1 MTLKLIDQVLTAA
14 ISLLVYG
21 SEFWFTLAFAL
32 YVVTHDH
39 ENLEKTLPAARPAA
53 RPVAKPPAFKKDS
66 FIPAQAVSSQ
76 AIFVSE
82 KTPSTEVFSEKSL
95 SPKVASSVASLK
107 DIFPKPLSAKVS
119 SKKISSQK
127 TVLQPVTCEPVNW
140 KKWKAA
146 DLRKASIAKACGVRM
161 TPIGSRRKLTK
172 ADLIAQY
179 EQNLKRLTRSPMP
192 LSASLK
198 SSQTA

>member
-21 SEFWFTLAFAL
+21 SEFWFTLAFTL
-32 YVVTHDH
+32 YVVTHDSKK
-39 ENLEKTLPAARPAA
+39 LEKTL
-53 RPVAKPPAFKKDS
+53 PVAKPPAFAKNS
-66 FIPAQAVSSQ
+66 FIPTQAVSGQTRIS
-76 AIFVSE
+76 IPE
-82 KTPSTEVFSEKSL
+82 KMTSTKVFSDKSL
-95 SPKVASSVASLK
+95 SPKVAPQK
-107 DIFPKPLSAKVS
+107 DLFPKSLSATIL
-119 SKKISSQK
+119 SKTISSQK
-127 TVLQPVTCEPVNW
+127 SRSQPIACEPVNW

-179 EQNLKRLTRSPMP
+179 EQNLKRLTRSPIP
-192 LSASLK
+192 SSASLK
-198 SSQTA
+198 SSQIA

>member
-1 MTLKLIDQVLTAA
+1 MTFKLIDQALTAA
-14 ISLLVYG
+14 ISLLIYG
-21 SEFWFTLAFAL
+21 SEFWFTLAFVL
-32 YVVTHDH
+32 YVATHDSKK
-39 ENLEKTLPAARPAA
+39 LEKTLP
-53 RPVAKPPAFKKDS
+53 VAKLVAKTPAFEKDS
-66 FIPAQAVSSQ
+66 FIAVQ
-76 AIFVSE
+76 AISVSE
-82 KTPSTEVFSEKSL
+82 KAPSAKVFSEKSL
-95 SPKVASSVASLK
+95 SPKA
-107 DIFPKPLSAKVS
+107 LSP
-119 SKKISSQK
+119 KISAAKISEAPISQ
-127 TVLQPVTCEPVNW
+127 PIICEPVNW

-146 DLRKASIAKACGVRM
+146 DLRKASIAKVCGVRM

>member
-1 MTLKLIDQVLTAA
+1 MTLKLIDQILTAA

-21 SEFWFTLAFAL
+21 SEFWFTLAFTL
-32 YVVTHDH
+32 YVATHNP
-39 ENLEKTLPAARPAA
+39 EKQEKTL
-53 RPVAKPPAFKKDS
+53 PVAKPPAFEKDS
-66 FIPAQAVSSQ
+66 FIPAQAVSSR
-76 AIFVSE
+76 AISVSE
-82 KTPSTEVFSEKSL
+82 KTLSTKVFSEKSL
-95 SPKVASSVASLK
+95 SPKVAS
-107 DIFPKPLSAKVS
+107 PKPLSAKIS

-127 TVLQPVTCEPVNW
+127 TLSQPITCEPVNW

-192 LSASLK
+192 SSASLR